1 MSLDELLGQ
10 SGEWLRGTGPESD
23 VVVSSRV
30 RLARNLSRF
39 PFLTQASAQIRAE
52 VEKFVRG
59 RFQDARLPKPLQY
72 WPLAPLS
79 AVDRALLVERHLISK
94 EHAQSEG
101 ERGVA
106 LAADES
112 VSIMVNE
119 EDHLR
124 LQVIRSGLQLEEA
137 YAEVDAMDSALEG
150 ALHFAF
156 SSRFGYLTACPTNA
170 GTGMRLSVMMHLPGV
185 VLAKQIEKVLQSLQ
199 RLNYTVRGFYGEG
212 TSPIGDF
219 YQVSN
224 QVTLGKA
231 ERDMIA
237 EFRKV
242 IPEILRFERQ
252 WRHKLLQDE
261 PKRLEDKVWR
271 AYGLLKHARR
281 VTSEEATELLSAL
294 RLGTTLNVVTG
305 IPPKVLNELFMF
317 TQPAHLQKIEKR
329 ILEADERDTVRAE
342 FIRRRLEGL

>member
-1 MSLDELLGQ
+1 
-10 SGEWLRGTGPESD
+10 
-23 VVVSSRV
+23 
-30 RLARNLSRF
+30 
-39 PFLTQASAQIRAE
+39 
-52 VEKFVRG
+52 
-59 RFQDARLPKPLQY
+59 
-72 WPLAPLS
+72 
-79 AVDRALLVERHLISK
+79 
-94 EHAQSEG
+94 
-101 ERGVA
+101 
-106 LAADES
+106 
-112 VSIMVNE
+112 
-119 EDHLR
+119 
-124 LQVIRSGLQLEEA
+124 
-137 YAEVDAMDSALEG
+137 
-150 ALHFAF
+150 
-156 SSRFGYLTACPTNA
+156 
-170 GTGMRLSVMMHLPGV
+170 MRLSVMLHLPGV

-231 ERDMIA
+231 EPDMIA

-281 VTSEEATELLSAL
+281 VSSEEATELLSAL

-329 ILEADERDTVRAE
+329 LLEPDERDAVRAE